1 MGLGVWIVRRP
12 LRSRSV
18 VMMETNM
25 AYVVNASHSEHGLS
39 AQITHARFSKA
50 EIEIV
55 GWLVGRTIAE
65 VERELI
71 CATLAHYFGN
81 RTRAAG
87 VLDISIRAL
96 RNKIHEYKA
105 SGIAVPAPSQMD

>member
-1 MGLGVWIVRRP
+1 M
-12 LRSRSV
+12 V
-18 VMMETNM
+18 VMETNM
-25 AYVVNASHSEHGLS
+25 TYVVNASHSEHGPR
-39 AQITHARFSKA
+39 AQITHGRFSQA

-71 CATLAHYFGN
+71 CATLAHYYGN

-105 SGIAVPAPSQMD
+105 SGIAIPAPSQRRAS

>member
-1 MGLGVWIVRRP
+1 M
-12 LRSRSV
+12 
-18 VMMETNM
+18 T
-25 AYVVNASHSEHGLS
+25 YVVNASHSEHGPR
-39 AQITHARFSKA
+39 AQITHRQFSQA

-71 CATLAHYFGN
+71 CATLAHYYGN
-81 RTRAAG
+81 RTRAAS

-105 SGIAVPAPSQMD
+105 SGIAVPAPSQTD